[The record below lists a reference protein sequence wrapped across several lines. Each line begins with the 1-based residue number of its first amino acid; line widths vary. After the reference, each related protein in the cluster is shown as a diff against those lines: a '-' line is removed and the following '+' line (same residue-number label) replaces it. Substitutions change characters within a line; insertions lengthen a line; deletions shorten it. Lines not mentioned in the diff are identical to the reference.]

1 MKKTL
6 LALLLSSVCGLA
18 SAEVGFFAG
27 VTYAFGDK
35 GGVGFTVKALS
46 SRDENKAV
54 AAVGTTVY
62 PFGER
67 VRYGIDVGAGYQGVN
82 VGGIASYDVL
92 NNLFGVSG
100 GYSNT
105 KASDPAPVVVVP
117 APVPAPG

>member
-6 LALLLSSVCGLA
+6 AALLLTSICGVA

-35 GGVGFTVKALS
+35 GGIGFTVKALS
-46 SRDENKAV
+46 TRDETKGV
-54 AAVGTTVY
+54 AAVGATVY
-62 PFGER
+62 PYGEKI
-67 VRYGIDVGAGYQGVN
+67 RYGIDVGAGYQGVN
-82 VGGIASYDVL
+82 AAGIVSYDLL

-105 KASDPAPVVVVP
+105 KPSDPAPVVIVP
-117 APVPAPG
+117 PPV

>member
-6 LALLLSSVCGLA
+6 AALLLTSICGVA

-35 GGVGFTVKALS
+35 NGIGFTVKALS
-46 SRDENKAV
+46 TRDETKGV
-54 AAVGTTVY
+54 AAVGATVY
-62 PFGER
+62 PYGEKI
-67 VRYGIDVGAGYQGVN
+67 RYGIDVGAGYQGVN
-82 VGGIASYDVL
+82 AAGIVSYDLL

-105 KASDPAPVVVVP
+105 KGSNPAPVVVTGP
-117 APVPAPG
+117 A

>member
-6 LALLLSSVCGLA
+6 VALLLTSVCGLA

-35 GGVGFTVKALS
+35 GGIGFTIKALS

-54 AAVGTTVY
+54 AALGATVY
-62 PFGER
+62 PYGEK

-105 KASDPAPVVVVP
+105 KSADPAPAPVV
-117 APVPAPG
+117 APQQPG